1 MAVVCVPQPVSFP
14 VPTLYLNNTQILDV
28 RPRVEFGIGA
38 LPMSVNL
45 PFLELERCSDEEA
58 VQRGRVAL
66 NALGVDEGADPSR
79 RDKDAVVV
87 VCRRGNDSQR
97 ATLLLQRLALSG
109 NLPPVKLCDL
119 AGGLRAW
126 AQKADPEFPMY

>member
-1 MAVVCVPQPVSFP
+1 M
-14 VPTLYLNNTQILDV
+14 

-38 LPMSVNL
+38 LSASVNL

-58 VQRGRVAL
+58 AQRGRVAL
-66 NALGVDEGADPSR
+66 NALGVDDGAE
-79 RDKDAVVV
+79 ATVVV
-87 VCRRGNDSQR
+87 VCRRGNDSQK
-97 ATLLLQRLALSG
+97 ATLLLQRLAASG

-126 AQKADPEFPMY
+126 SQKADPEFPIY